1 MQRTFREP
9 DMSKGKI
16 LVVEDD
22 VALLEGI
29 RDILELDGYTV
40 LAVSSGVEGVEYLR
54 KEAEPPDLIVSDI
67 MMPKMSGYEFFE
79 IVRSEAD
86 WVTIPFIFLTAKG
99 EKADVRL
106 GMGMGVDYY
115 VTKPFDSEDLLVAV
129 ESRLRRA
136 KQIGYHADTQVA
148 ELKRN
153 ILTILNHEFRTP
165 LTYVV
170 AYADML
176 SRDAEELDP
185 KDFASFL
192 RGIQTGSDRLRKLIE
207 NFIFLVELETGE
219 AAATFNWRKRRF
231 NDFHTLLE
239 SVIEQAQAD
248 AEDHSVSFVIDAP
261 DDLPVVEGDRDY
273 LRGALGRLVDN
284 AIKFSKPEGGDV
296 LLKVTAGDGE
306 VIVSVSDK
314 GRGIPEKEIGR
325 IFDAFYQVDRE
336 RYEDQGAGSGLAIV
350 RGIAQLHGGRLWV
363 ESEFGKGST
372 FYFAIPVAEEEQ

>member
-1 MQRTFREP
+1 
-9 DMSKGKI
+9 MSKGKI

-54 KEAEPPDLIVSDI
+54 KEPEPPDLIVSDI

-176 SRDAEELDP
+176 SREAEELDP

-231 NDFHTLLE
+231 NDFQTLLE

-306 VIVSVSDK
+306 VIVAVSDK

-363 ESEFGKGST
+363 ESEVGKGST
-372 FYFAIPVAEEEQ
+372 FYFAIPVAEEE